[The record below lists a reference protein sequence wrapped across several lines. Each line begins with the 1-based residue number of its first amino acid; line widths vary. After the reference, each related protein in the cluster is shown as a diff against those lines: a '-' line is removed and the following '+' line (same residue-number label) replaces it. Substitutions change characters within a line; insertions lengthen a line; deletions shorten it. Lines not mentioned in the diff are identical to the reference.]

1 MSAASCRSRR
11 LEWHHTPN
19 AGRAPRRLPS
29 GCHNLA
35 QLLSL
40 SPNTIVEGFSFRS
53 NFTYILKERQI
64 WWWRS
69 NLVGLRGQIW
79 FNRVLP
85 VWLRGPWRR
94 EMAHALVFECR
105 RRLDRT
111 RMRAN
116 APSARRG
123 LGSSPGQARADI
135 ERRRRQ
141 LAHIQV
147 LRAAVELWSSARPAD
162 VSQGARYARPS
173 GSCPGRAASACRG
186 RAVSAAPPPTV
197 AAEGVPVVVRLR
209 LGARLDVG
217 LPGPKV
223 DPLPRPR
230 GGCLPGSC
238 GIRRAAAGRRRRVS
252 WRAPQVLLIYLRR
265 IAYPNRLA
273 DLEPMFGRSP
283 TCLSTCRSSSMQ
295 HLLLRGSDASIEDH
309 HT

>member
-1 MSAASCRSRR
+1 MAF
-11 LEWHHTPN
+11 
-19 AGRAPRRLPS
+19 GRYA
-29 GCHNLA
+29 
-35 QLLSL
+35 
-40 SPNTIVEGFSFRS
+40 
-53 NFTYILKERQI
+53 
-64 WWWRS
+64 
-69 NLVGLRGQIW
+69 LVLRPDL
-79 FNRVLP
+79 VLP
-85 VWLRGPWRR
+85 VGLRGPWRR

-173 GSCPGRAASACRG
+173 GSCPGRAASACRGRAVSAAPPPTVAAAAHGERPASWSCTSASAPASTSGCPVRTSGSCPGRTAGACRG